1 MEGEIDL
8 VEKRRKMHC
17 WSLSCC
23 QRLRSLLAWRCW
35 WLGGD
40 DDNGEKV
47 IVWQDDNYIRQLKHL
62 TTAQWEE
69 AVFKFTS
76 PLVVL
81 VHSRNKKVLSY
92 VSLIASYL
100 TFAIF
105 SCSPC
110 LSNCYTFRTFVWLVL
125 CLKVS
130 TLIILV
136 SRSASPFFFF

>member
-1 MEGEIDL
+1 MLIALLLSAIKILIGL
-8 VEKRRKMHC
+8 KM
-17 WSLSCC
+17 LMVGGG
-23 QRLRSLLAWRCW
+23 
-35 WLGGD
+35 GGD

-110 LSNCYTFRTFVWLVL
+110 LSNCYTFRTFV
-125 CLKVS
+125 
-130 TLIILV
+130 
-136 SRSASPFFFF
+136 